1 SFIVP
6 SGFGFATDDIICSFL
21 LNPGFSID
29 HAGTFLP
36 GLSKESFIKSLGLTD
51 EAKAICFPSGL
62 HRGAEAPYLN
72 FVNCIGSPPANDK
85 IKICGRPSTALTKA
99 SCFPS
104 GLHAGCE
111 APSLLNVS

>member
-1 SFIVP
+1 MFP
-6 SGFGFATDDIICSFL
+6 SGFGFAVDDLNCSFL

-36 GLSKESFIKSLGLTD
+36 GLIVESLIRSLGFTD
-51 EAKAICFPSGL
+51 AENAICFPSGVHL
-62 HRGAEAPYLN
+62 GAEAPYLN
-72 FVNCIGSPPANDK
+72 FVSCIGSPPLKDK
-85 IKICGRPSTALTKA
+85 IKICGRPSTGRTKA

-111 APSLLNVS
+111 APSLLKVS